1 MSETILVTGAS
12 GKTGLRVVSALA
24 GAGLAVRGSI
34 RRPEA
39 EAQVRAA
46 GAREIAT
53 GDLLDARSLRSA
65 MQGAGQ
71 VLHICPPMHPQ
82 EDGIAR
88 AITDLC
94 KELGTR
100 RLILWSVLH
109 PVIEVPH
116 HRRKLTAEQYLIESG
131 QPYTILQPCRYMQH
145 LASVWKAVSETGIH
159 AMPFSA
165 QSKFSLVDLDDLAAA
180 AAVVCARQ
188 GDEFATYQLA
198 GPDALSQDDCAAIL
212 SQLLG
217 KPVRAEAKSFETFRA
232 EAQKA
237 GMPEHR
243 LETMAVMNAHYD
255 AHGLRGNPHVL
266 EWLLGRRPSNFADY
280 VKREYLAK

>member
-1 MSETILVTGAS
+1 MTNTILVTGAS
-12 GKTGLRVVSALA
+12 GKTGTRVVSALSR
-24 GAGLAVRGSI
+24 AGLNVRGFI

-39 EAQVRAA
+39 EQQVRTA
-46 GAREIAT
+46 GAGEIAT
-53 GDLLDARSLRSA
+53 GDLLDAQSLRAA
-65 MQGAGQ
+65 MQGAEQ
-71 VLHICPPMHPQ
+71 MLHICPPMHPQ
-82 EDGIAR
+82 EDELAR
-88 AITDLC
+88 TITDLC
-94 KELGTR
+94 RELGTQ

-145 LASVWKAVSETGIH
+145 LASVWKAVSETGVH

-165 QSKFSLVDLDDLAAA
+165 QSRFSLVDLDDLAAA
-180 AAVVCARQ
+180 AAVVCARN

-198 GPDALSQDDCAAIL
+198 GPDALSQEDCAAIL
-212 SQLLG
+212 SDLLG
-217 KPVRAEAKSFETFRA
+217 KPVRAEAKSFETFRT

-237 GMPEHR
+237 GMPDHR

-266 EWLLGRRPSNFADY
+266 EWLLGRRPNSFADF
-280 VKREYLAK
+280 VKREYLTK

>member
-24 GAGLAVRGSI
+24 GAGLAVRGFI

-145 LASVWKAVSETGIH
+145 LASVWKAVSETGVH

-212 SQLLG
+212 SELLG

-280 VKREYLAK
+280 VTREYLAK